1 MASQTFLSLLICFVA
16 QLVFS
21 SSGQI
26 NSLDSVPALERSMY
40 KVVDG
45 YPCVRLL
52 NLSGEIGCANPG
64 REKVIAPVVR
74 YHNDHAINQLSSILV
89 SWADIGSFF
98 NRVATDPGF
107 ARKVAGVLIEAE
119 TKTDKFNGFSPDE
132 KFPQSKFSPYDNISY
147 NWNPNGSGIM
157 LKPYSF
163 PVFLLSQDSNLILN
177 EIVVKNEKNDG
188 SYCEDVAEFDLVM
201 QTTKSAT
208 HDTKSCL
215 NAGTCLPLGGYS
227 VWSSLPPVDT
237 SSSDKTKP
245 IILAMASMDSASFFR
260 DKSLGADSPVSGMLA
275 LLAAA
280 DALSHSDYLKS
291 FKKQL
296 VFLVLTGESWGFLG
310 SRRFI
315 HELHLQ
321 SDGVTGLNKTSIE
334 TVLEIGSV
342 GKGAKDGVKSFFAH
356 STIGTLEMNETFG
369 ALNQAQASLTSDN
382 IRVAIAN
389 HLNPGI
395 PPSSMMSFL
404 KKNPQISGTVLED
417 FDTVFSNEFY
427 HSHLDDFTN
436 INSTSIVAAAS
447 LVARALYI
455 LASDTKSPN
464 TLDLGFIN
472 VNTTLVES
480 LLDCLVKCDPGLSC
494 GLVKSYIQ
502 PSNTCPSSYVGV
514 IMGDPSSPPYPGY
527 SSDISRFIWN
537 FLADRT
543 SLKMENTSLNC
554 QQNCS
559 STDQVCIK
567 SETDQ
572 KGVCVRSTTRY
583 VPAYST
589 RLHYDSGSWKVLP
602 PNSSDPMGVV
612 DPVWTESN
620 WDTISL
626 RVYTVQNA
634 TYNRCILL
642 AGLGITGF
650 SYVAIEITKAIV
662 AKTLKRD

>member
-1 MASQTFLSLLICFVA
+1 MASQTILSLLICFVA
-16 QLVFS
+16 QLAIS

-74 YHNDHAINQLSSILV
+74 YHKDHAISQLSSILV
-89 SWADIGSFF
+89 SSGDVGSFF

-107 ARKVAGVLIEAE
+107 ARKVGGVLIVAE
-119 TKTDKFNGFSPDE
+119 IKTDKFNGFSPDE

-163 PVFLLSQDSNLILN
+163 PVFLLSEDSNSILN
-177 EIVVKNEKNDG
+177 EIVVKNEKKDG
-188 SYCEDVAEFDLVM
+188 SYSEGVVEFDVVM

-208 HDTKSCL
+208 HDTESCL

-237 SSSDKTKP
+237 SSTDKTKP

-260 DKSLGADSPVSGMLA
+260 DRSLGAESPLSGMLA

-321 SDGVTGLNKTSIE
+321 SDGVTGLNKTLIE
-334 TVLEIGSV
+334 T
-342 GKGAKDGVKSFFAH
+342 
-356 STIGTLEMNETFG
+356 GTLEINETFG
-369 ALNQAQASLTSDN
+369 ALGQAQASLESDN
-382 IRVAIAN
+382 IRVEVAN

-417 FDTVFSNEFY
+417 FDTMFSNEFY

-455 LASDTKSPN
+455 LASDTKIPN
-464 TLDLGFIN
+464 TLDLGSIR

-480 LLDCLVKCDPGLSC
+480 LLHCLVKCDPGLSC

-514 IMGDPSSPPYPGY
+514 IVGDPSSPPYPGY

-602 PNSSDPMGVV
+602 PNSSDPMGMV

-626 RVYTVQNA
+626 RVYTVQTA
-634 TYNRCILL
+634 TYSRCILL

-662 AKTLKRD
+662 AKSLKRD